1 MTTPRKR
8 PTVAVSLSPEHKEYI
23 QNQAKARGVSVSHVV
38 SEAIGLMQGVVV
50 YQKMRA
56 TIVNS
61 EQPRTA

>member
-1 MTTPRKR
+1 MLR
-8 PTVAVSLSPEHKEYI
+8 PTVAVSLSLEHEEYI
-23 QNQAKARGVSVSHVV
+23 QSQAKVRGVSVSHLV

-56 TIVNS
+56 TIANS